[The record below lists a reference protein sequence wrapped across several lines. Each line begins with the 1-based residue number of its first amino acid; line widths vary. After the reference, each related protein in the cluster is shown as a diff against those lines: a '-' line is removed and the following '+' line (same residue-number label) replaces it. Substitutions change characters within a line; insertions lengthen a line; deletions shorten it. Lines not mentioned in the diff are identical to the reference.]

1 VYPTRVIEMKPLQQ
15 SNQDI
20 LVLREQSDKIRCAP
34 PQFLS

>member
-1 VYPTRVIEMKPLQQ
+1 MKPLKQ

-20 LVLREQSDKIRCAP
+20 IVLREQSDKIRRAL